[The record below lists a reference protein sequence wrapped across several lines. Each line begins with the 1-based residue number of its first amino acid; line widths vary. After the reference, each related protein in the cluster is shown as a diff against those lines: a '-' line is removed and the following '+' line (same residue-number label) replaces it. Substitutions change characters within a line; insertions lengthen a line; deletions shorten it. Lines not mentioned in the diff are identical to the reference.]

1 MEKELKI
8 SVENARKAYKKA
20 DQNGKEIFEELFGKE
35 VFKPQ
40 NIMERV
46 KTFKD
51 ACEVLGGTH
60 PYVMLYN
67 TFKEEVENLGKEDKD
82 VGAYLKLRIIVAALN
97 EGWKPQYTSN
107 ECRYYPWFY
116 LYTKKEYDRLSEE
129 KKKDCC
135 LLGGGAN
142 YDARAGFVASGAY
155 DGLAYAGAYIGS
167 RLCFKS
173 EELATYCAKQFLDIW
188 FEYFL

>member
-46 KTFKD
+46 VTFED

-97 EGWKPQYTSN
+97 EGWKPQYTPN
-107 ECRYYPWFY
+107 DPRYYPWFH
-116 LYTKKEYDRLSEE
+116 LYTKKEYDQMSEE
-129 KKKDCC
+129 RKKDCC
-135 LLGGGAN
+135 LLGGLADGGS
-142 YDARAGFVASGAY
+142 DA
-155 DGLAYAGAYIGS
+155 GLACVGSALGVSRSDSPVGS
-167 RLCFKS
+167 RLCLKS
-173 EELATYCAKQFLDIW
+173 NELATYCAKQFSDIW
-188 FEYFL
+188 FEYLL